1 MHNVNALT
9 LLRSRCGASTVCF
22 GYSAGVRI
30 QAAAETGEHSD
41 FLNRLFHGSI
51 RPAHMNEADI
61 QTVLQLA
68 EDAPKLMALLRNIK
82 RIIAENQEGAA
93 VSYALY
99 MSMLTVLIAGLLR
112 FSKHDGKAKNEP
124 WLRDVVPALR
134 GLLNVFAAD
143 DVHERLEKH
152 KDSPLYDKM
161 KQVYNAIVNFF
172 KKLWKLIK
180 RVVTGTQEYVFN
192 GEVDVKR
199 LFGVGVG
206 HLAAL
211 DSINSQ
217 IGGPRVDLSP
227 VQGLLKPKTKLRQV
241 QVNLLEQNG

>member
-1 MHNVNALT
+1 MNHVNALT
-9 LLRSRCGASTVCF
+9 LLQSHGKDRDCF
-22 GYSAGVRI
+22 GYQAGSRLHAATVR
-30 QAAAETGEHSD
+30 EHAD
-41 FLNRLFHGSI
+41 FLNRMFHDSI
-51 RPAHMNEADI
+51 RPAMVNEADV
-61 QTVLQLA
+61 QTVLLLA
-68 EDAPKLMALLRNIK
+68 QDVPKLMRLLRNIK
-82 RIIAENQEGAA
+82 QIIADGAVGVG

-112 FSKHDGKAKNEP
+112 FSTNDGKTRNEP

-143 DVHERLEKH
+143 DVRERLDEH
-152 KDSPLYDKM
+152 KDSPFYDKM
-161 KQVYNAIVNFF
+161 KKVYKAIIEFF
-172 KKLWKLIK
+172 KKLWRLVK

-199 LFGVGVG
+199 LFGVGVS

-227 VQGLLKPKTKLRQV
+227 VPGLLKPKTHLRQV
-241 QVNLLEQNG
+241 QVNLLEQHV